1 MSLNNYHT
9 HSRYVDGRDRPEEM
23 IRQAIALGCEEL
35 GFSEHAYVPFDDCC
49 MTPEATEA
57 YKREI
62 RALREKYAGRIRIL
76 LGVEQ
81 DYYSPLPTDDYD
93 YVIGSVHYLFKDGE
107 YLTVDHTKEIQLSH
121 VREHYGGDYYAFIEQ
136 YYAMAGE
143 IYDRTRCDVVGHF
156 DLVTKFNEDGS
167 LFDTAHPRYRAA
179 ALAALDRLCACP
191 VIFEV
196 NTGAIARG
204 YRTAPYPEAW
214 LLEELRR
221 RRMPLILNSDC
232 HDRRFLLCGMEELK
246 QRIPEARE
254 KLFG

>member
-9 HSRYVDGRDRPEEM
+9 HSRYVDGRDRPEGM
-23 IRQAIALGCEEL
+23 IRRAIALGCEEL

-62 RALREKYAGRIRIL
+62 RALGEKYAGRIRIL

-81 DYYSPLPTDDYD
+81 DYFSPLPTDDYD

-156 DLVTKFNEDGS
+156 DLVTKFNEDGD
-167 LFDTAHPRYRAA
+167 LFDTNHPRYIAA
-179 ALAALDRLCACP
+179 ADDAIERLLPCP
-191 VIFEV
+191 VTFEI
-196 NTGAIARG
+196 NYGAVARG
-204 YRTAPYPEAW
+204 YRKTPYPDPRITDTLTKRGA
-214 LLEELRR
+214 RIIR
-221 RRMPLILNSDC
+221 TSDC
-232 HDRRFLLCGMEELK
+232 HDKRCLLLGLN
-246 QRIPEARE
+246 
-254 KLFG
+254 

>member
-9 HSRYVDGRDRPEEM
+9 HSRYADGRDTPEAM
-23 IRQAIALGCEEL
+23 VRRAIALGCEEL

-49 MTPEATEA
+49 MTPERTEA
-57 YKREI
+57 YKNEI
-62 RALREKYAGRIRIL
+62 RKLKEKYADKIHIL

-81 DYYSPLPTDDYD
+81 DYYSPLSTGDYE
-93 YVIGSVHYLFKDGE
+93 YVIGSVHYIHKDGR
-107 YLTVDHTKEIQLSH
+107 YLSVDHTREKQIRI
-121 VREHYGGDYYAFIEQ
+121 VREYYGGDYYAFIEQ
-136 YYAMAGE
+136 YYAMVGE
-143 IYDRTRCDVVGHF
+143 IYERTPCDIVGHF

-167 LFDTAHPRYRAA
+167 LFDTSHPRYRAA

-191 VIFEV
+191 VIFEI

-204 YRTAPYPEAW
+204 YRKTPYPEPW
-214 LLEELRR
+214 LLDELRR
-221 RRMPLILNSDC
+221 RKTPLILSSDC

-246 QRIPEARE
+246 RDVPEART